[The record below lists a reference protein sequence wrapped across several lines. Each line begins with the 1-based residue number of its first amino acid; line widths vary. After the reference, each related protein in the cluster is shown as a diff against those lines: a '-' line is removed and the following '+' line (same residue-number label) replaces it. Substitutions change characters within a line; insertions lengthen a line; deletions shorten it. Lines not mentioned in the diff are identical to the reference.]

1 MIEALVSGLILM
13 IVSGVAF
20 IAYNHPDFYERKINA
35 VLFFVFSVFICLVIY
50 NSTLEKSFSLIE
62 KYIPKEKR
70 SIAYN
75 LLLESKISDKYVYGG
90 YLVITLYLCFLGLLK
105 IIRNKT

>member
-1 MIEALVSGLILM
+1 MIETLVSGLILM

-20 IAYNHPDFYERKINA
+20 IAYNHPDLYERKINA
-35 VLFFVFSVFICLVIY
+35 VLFFITSVFMGLIIY
-50 NSTLEKSFSLIE
+50 NSTLEKSFYLIE

-75 LLLESKISDKYVYGG
+75 LLLESAISDKYIYGG
-90 YLVITLYLCFLGLLK
+90 YVVITLYLVFLCLLK
-105 IIRNKT
+105 IIRNKP

>member
-1 MIEALVSGLILM
+1 MIETLVIGLILM
-13 IVSGVAF
+13 IVSGVSF

-35 VLFFVFSVFICLVIY
+35 VLFFITSVFIGLIIY
-50 NSTLEKSFSLIE
+50 NSTLEKSFYIIE

-75 LLLESKISDKYVYGG
+75 LLLESEIYDKYVYGG
-90 YLVITLYLCFLGLLK
+90 YVVITLYLVLLCLLK
-105 IIRNKT
+105 IIRNKP